1 MTDFYR
7 YDRRRLEMSTGGYF
21 TGWVLDTL
29 EIYLVAWLLGLPIV
43 WTEALA
49 VEAFISVAKM
59 LGLFVP
65 GALGVQE
72 SGIVLVC
79 RLAGLPD
86 ALGVAYAIIRRG
98 RDVVYASIGWLLLY
112 LEEATLK
119 GLRSRVAT
127 ESIEP

>member
-1 MTDFYR
+1 M
-7 YDRRRLEMSTGGYF
+7 LSVCGYF
-21 TGWVLDTL
+21 TGWLLDTL
-29 EIYLVAWLLGLPIV
+29 DIYLVSWLLGMPV
-43 WTEALA
+43 GWTQALA
-49 VEAFISVAKM
+49 IEAFISVAKM

-72 SGIVLVC
+72 SGIVVVC

-86 ALGVAYAIIRRG
+86 ALGLAYAIIRRG

-119 GLRSRVAT
+119 GLPGRVA
-127 ESIEP
+127 SKSNDP